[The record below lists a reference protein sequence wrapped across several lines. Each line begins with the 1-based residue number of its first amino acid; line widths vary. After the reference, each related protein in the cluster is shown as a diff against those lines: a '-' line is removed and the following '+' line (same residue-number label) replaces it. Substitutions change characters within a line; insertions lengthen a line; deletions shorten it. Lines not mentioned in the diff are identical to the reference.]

1 MTGKKTII
9 TRLVAVTCNLE
20 LLGLTGYLQDQMAI
34 HAHLH
39 KIRELKTPTWITS
52 SRKDMWLGL
61 LERLNTQ
68 DRAFHRFLDD
78 YATNDDITLARR
90 DVRNIFA
97 QDAATGVIAT
107 IFWSHARGMRVNAL
121 SLLVR
126 DLPTLITLMSVTD
139 FRNDE
144 LNELLAQP
152 GISVPTASK
161 MLSACG
167 KTYCGMPAAI
177 IDDTIIQVIEN
188 STFASDFPNIAELR
202 NKSRSRPVPY
212 YEAYLRDVT
221 ALCEKYDITSDMID
235 RYLAEYALGNTSQN
249 AELQSA

>member
-1 MTGKKTII
+1 MRKP
-9 TRLVAVTCNLE
+9 N
-20 LLGLTGYLQDQMAI
+20 
-34 HAHLH
+34 
-39 KIRELKTPTWITS
+39 TPSWVTS

-61 LERLNTQ
+61 LERLNSEN
-68 DRAFHRFLDD
+68 RAFQTFLHE
-78 YATNDDITLARR
+78 YATDSEITLSRR

-97 QDAATGVIAT
+97 LDASKGVIGT
-107 IFWSHARGMRVNAL
+107 IIWSHSRGIRVNAL

-126 DLPTLITLMSVTD
+126 DLPTLITLMSISD
-139 FRNDE
+139 FGEEE

-177 IDDTIIQVIEN
+177 IDDNVIQVIEN
-188 STFASDFPNIAELR
+188 TALSEDFPNVANLR
-202 NKSRSRPVPY
+202 NKSRSRPMPY
-212 YEAYLRDVT
+212 YEAYLQDVT
-221 ALCEKYDITSDMID
+221 AICEKYDISADLLD
-235 RYLAEYALGNTSQN
+235 RYLAEQAFDDLSPK